1 MGALAADHRQRTTD
15 MICPNCNF
23 DNVPGSEFCRNC
35 LNDLTEHD
43 RPAAQDRVER
53 CLMEE
58 TVGSL
63 IPRSAVT
70 LPMTALVGEAIQKML
85 ACDIG
90 AVLIVA
96 DDGQL
101 LGIFSERDLLTKVVD
116 EPNYATKPVRQ
127 FMTANPEAVRETD
140 TLAFVLHKMDSG
152 GYRHL
157 PVLKNGRPLGM
168 ISVRDMLRHITQL
181 CKDR

>member
-1 MGALAADHRQRTTD
+1 

-35 LNDLTEHD
+35 HTDLTQLD
-43 RPAAQDRVER
+43 RPTAQDRVER
-53 CLMEE
+53 SLMEE

-63 IPRSAVT
+63 RPRAAVT
-70 LPMTALVGEAIQKML
+70 LPTTATVGEAIQKML

-90 AVLIVA
+90 AVLIVT
-96 DDGQL
+96 DDDRL

-116 EPNYATKPVRQ
+116 APNHATKLLPQ
-127 FMTANPEAVRETD
+127 FMTPNPEAVRESD

-157 PVLKNGRPLGM
+157 PVLKNGRPVGM

>member
-1 MGALAADHRQRTTD
+1 

-35 LNDLTEHD
+35 LLDLTQHD
-43 RPAAQDRVER
+43 RPTAQDRVER
-53 CLMEE
+53 CLMED
-58 TVGSL
+58 TVTAL
-63 IPRSAVT
+63 PPRAAVT
-70 LPMTALVGEAIQKML
+70 LPTTALVGEAIQKML
-85 ACDIG
+85 TCDIG

-96 DDGQL
+96 DDGRL

-116 EPNYATKPVRQ
+116 DPYYATKPLCQ
-127 FMTANPEAVRETD
+127 FMTPNPETVRETD
-140 TLAFVLHKMDSG
+140 TLAFVLHKMDGG

-157 PVLKNGRPLGM
+157 PVLKDGQPLGM
-168 ISVRDMLRHITQL
+168 ISVRDMLRHITRL